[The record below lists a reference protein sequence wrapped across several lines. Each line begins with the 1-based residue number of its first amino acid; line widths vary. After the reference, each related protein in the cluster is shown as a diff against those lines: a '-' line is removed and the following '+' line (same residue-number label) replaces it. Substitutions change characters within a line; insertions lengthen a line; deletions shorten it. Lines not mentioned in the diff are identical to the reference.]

1 VSRADNQR
9 LARLSGLA
17 RLGRAIDRHVMAP
30 APAERLGALRVLVGG
45 FAMVYFVA
53 RLPHLI
59 SYAHFDA
66 AHFKPVGVVG
76 LALSR
81 PLPGWAVIALACA
94 AAALSIVFFL
104 GWRTRVV
111 GPLFAALC
119 LWTLSY
125 RNSFGMIFHTENLLV
140 IQVMILGLSR
150 SGDAWSLD
158 ARRAPPA
165 WATRPEGHS
174 AYGWPIKLMCWVL
187 VIAYVLAGVAKLK
200 NTGLGWMYGDDMR
213 NHVALDNARK
223 LLLGDIHS
231 PLAAPL
237 MHWKY
242 MWQVLATL
250 TVIAELGAPVALLSV
265 RAAAVWVLV
274 VMSFHWGVL
283 LLMMIVFPYQMTG
296 VAFACF
302 FPVER
307 LLDRVHG
314 RWQRR
319 RHRRRAELDA
329 ATTG

>member
-1 VSRADNQR
+1 MSRHREPAR
-9 LARLSGLA
+9 ASALAH
-17 RLGRAIDRHVMAP
+17 LGRAVDGYVMAP

-45 FAMVYFVA
+45 FAMVYFLA
-53 RLPHLI
+53 RLPHLV
-59 SYAHFDA
+59 SYARFDA
-66 AHFKPVGVVG
+66 VHFKPVGVVW

-94 AAALSIVFFL
+94 AAALSILFFL
-104 GWRTRVV
+104 GFRTRVV

-140 IQVMILGLSR
+140 IQVVILGLSR

-158 ARRAPPA
+158 ARRSPGIRYEP
-165 WATRPEGHS
+165 HS
-174 AYGWPIKLMCWVL
+174 AYGWPIKLMCWTL
-187 VIAYVLAGVAKLK
+187 VIAYVLAGAAKLQ
-200 NTGLGWMYGDDMR
+200 NTGLAWMYGDDMR

-223 LLLGDIHS
+223 LLLGDIYS

-237 MHWKY
+237 MHWNG
-242 MWQVLATL
+242 MWRFLATL
-250 TVIAELGAPVALLSV
+250 TVIAEVGAPIALLGTRV
-265 RAAAVWVLV
+265 AMGWVLL

-283 LLMMIVFPYQMTG
+283 VLMMIVFPYQMTG

-307 LLDRVHG
+307 LLERVHG

-319 RHRRRAELDA
+319 RRRRARTPEPETA
-329 ATTG
+329 R